1 MSGLKTYS
9 PLRYPG
15 GKNILSKY
23 VINLIQSNNLNGC
36 TYIEPYTGGG
46 AVALKLLIDGFV
58 NNIIINDFDKSIYAL
73 WYSILNHTDEL
84 CKLIENT
91 PITIDNWHIQKK
103 IQKNKDNEDLLSLG
117 FSTLF
122 LNRTNRS
129 GIIKAGVIGGLNQN
143 GDYKLD
149 CRFKKYDIISKIRKI
164 AEYRDYITLYNY
176 DTLYLIE
183 EIIPTINNKKFI
195 FFDPPYYH
203 KGASLYVNFYKHDDH
218 VRLSNVI
225 SNLNDSHWIVTY
237 DNVDEIVEIYNQFR
251 ITSYGIRYTAGKKYT
266 GKEIMVYSNNINIP
280 DNLKQII

>member
-46 AVALKLLIDGFV
+46 AVALKLLIDGVV

-149 CRFKKYDIISKIRKI
+149 CRFKKDDIISKIRKI
-164 AEYRDYITLYNY
+164 EEYRDYITLYNY

-183 EIIPTINNKKFI
+183 EIIPTINNEKFI

-203 KGASLYVNFYKHDDH
+203 KGSSLYVNFYKHDDH

-237 DNVDEIVEIYNQFR
+237 DNVDEIVEMYNQFR